1 MGQGQLR
8 QRVQG
13 GQGGG
18 EVGVD
23 LRKERNFRF
32 KSNSKFKTESKN
44 RRRQSEKSRRTEIRK
59 VDIEENETF

>member
-32 KSNSKFKTESKN
+32 KSKFKTESKN
-44 RRRQSEKSRRTEIRK
+44 RRRRSEKSRHTEIRK